1 MAAYQATVER
11 QLEEGLHRIQVTAS
25 SLMHEIASEVWR
37 TAGGDKDD
45 VRARILHELSRDQ
58 ALRSLIAHADERF
71 QALAVRTARLE
82 DTLGHVADS
91 VRGAREELAERVA
104 ALVKAD
110 SGTNDNELRAQLAD
124 VMRQIAAALATLAE
138 RDQAIV
144 DAVRDRVREHGDLI
158 TRETGRISEAMEAY
172 VQHGV
177 EAVGQLAGRVDAQL
191 LAFTEREDEIGAR
204 IDRTVEEQMRLL
216 GEQLQLIH
224 ERVALEASGIA
235 DAIAHGP
242 SKTDER
248 LSAVD
253 EYLHLLSERIDV
265 ASRDSLAEMRRT
277 LETRVM
283 GLAQLVRSDSQALR
297 DELVTTATQID
308 EHTARMLDERLA
320 VVSGAVTTETA
331 RIIDEHTAKMLDE
344 RLAVVSEA
352 VTQGTARIIDEHGR
366 RMQEETAH
374 ALRAWVD
381 DAVARLDSRMDE
393 QGRQFDG
400 RADEAISA
408 IDRNLVR
415 MTDAI
420 EGQFERLGRN
430 VGERAA
436 HAADVA
442 IGERFDHVLARLHEA
457 TSTVELLQTT
467 IRDGQTAIEQTIDR
481 TVDQRMT
488 GLARLIRSDNETLAK
503 QIAADQEASKQS
515 LRAMKELQA
524 NLPAEVIEMVEQRFA
539 SLAESIEKSHEV
551 LSKRLD
557 RMAETIG
564 ERYDNDIQVVIDR
577 MGDAMHALA
586 SVGRP
591 GSPDGPGGAE

>member
-1 MAAYQATVER
+1 VER
-11 QLEEGLHRIQVTAS
+11 QLEEGLHRIQLTAS

-37 TAGGDKDD
+37 SAGGDKDD

-58 ALRSLIAHADERF
+58 ALRSLISHSDERF
-71 QALAVRTARLE
+71 QALSVRTARLE
-82 DTLGHVADS
+82 DTLTHVADS
-91 VRGAREELAERVA
+91 VRAGREELAEGVRA
-104 ALVKAD
+104 IATGEGAD
-110 SGTNDNELRAQLAD
+110 HDQELRTQLAS
-124 VMRQIAAALATLAE
+124 VMRQIAGALATLAE

-144 DAVRDRVREHGDLI
+144 DAVRDRVHEHGQLVA
-158 TRETGRISEAMEAY
+158 RETARISEAMESY

-191 LAFTEREDEIGAR
+191 LALTEREDAVGAR

-216 GEQLQLIH
+216 GEQLQLVH
-224 ERVALEASGIA
+224 ERVAIEATGITE
-235 DAIAHGP
+235 AIAHGP

-248 LSAVD
+248 LQAVD

-265 ASRDSLAEMRRT
+265 ASRESLAEMRRT
-277 LETRVM
+277 LEARVM

-297 DELVTTATQID
+297 DELVATAGQID
-308 EHTARMLDERLA
+308 EHAARMLDDRLA
-320 VVSGAVTTETA
+320 VVSDA
-331 RIIDEHTAKMLDE
+331 L
-344 RLAVVSEA
+344 
-352 VTQGTARIIDEHGR
+352 TQGTSRMIEEHGR

-381 DAVARLDSRMDE
+381 DAVARVESRLDE
-393 QGRQFDG
+393 QGRQLESRVDEQGRQLDG
-400 RADEAISA
+400 RAEEAISA

-420 EGQFERLGRN
+420 ESQFERLGRN

-457 TSTVELLQTT
+457 AGTVERLETT
-467 IRDGQTAIEQTIDR
+467 VQEGRAAVGHLETAIGDGQTAMEESVDR
-481 TVDQRMT
+481 RMA
-488 GLARLIRSDNETLAK
+488 GLARLIRSDNETLAQ
-503 QIAADQEASKQS
+503 QIVADQDASKQS

-524 NLPAEVIEMVEQRFA
+524 NLPAEIIEMVEQRFA
-539 SLAESIEKSHEV
+539 SLAESIERSNE
-551 LSKRLD
+551 LLAKRLD

-591 GSPDGPGGAE
+591 GSTDAPAE